1 MRDRLRLTVHV
12 RPGAARSAVGGIH
25 DGALVVKVASPPADG
40 AANRAVVK
48 LLASSFEV
56 RPGAVELVAGH
67 SARRKVIDIHGDPTV
82 LAAHLELLTGG
93 PVTSRPPGETSNS

>member
-12 RPGAARSAVGGIH
+12 RPGAARAAVGGTH
-25 DGALVVKVASPPADG
+25 DGALVVKVAAPPADG

-56 RPGAVELVAGH
+56 RPAAVELVAGH
-67 SARRKVIDIHGDPTV
+67 SARRKVIDIHGDPSV
-82 LAAHLELLTGG
+82 LAACLDRLTGG
-93 PVTSRPPGETSNS
+93 PVTSHSPGETGES